1 MREQHRLSG
10 DKKSCLCVG
19 ASKNGEWSERWEELH
34 RSCKLGQH
42 YRSPISAVRRRHAH
56 NAAEASASAPLEAG
70 RVPTRVSRRRCTAMV
85 IKYDELIRRM
95 GLDAHPDPISAS
107 GELPAGRGSDDVGI
121 GGAAGSGPDDDDE
134 SGTKGMRADEAGAL
148 VLVRRSTLLH
158 LLRRGAEAEIDAR
171 RALALRPTMPAAH
184 FRLGLA
190 LDAQGDSRGAAA
202 ALREGL
208 RHDPRSLPLRA
219 SLDTVLRRI
228 KGAQE
233 TGSRRHQ
240 HRPVPNQ
247 TIDAVSRAIQQEES
261 NNDLQRKAA
270 AARFSASVYA
280 LEQQLQAKAE
290 ESKQRAA
297 RLAELNQLRST
308 ASHD

>member
-1 MREQHRLSG
+1 
-10 DKKSCLCVG
+10 
-19 ASKNGEWSERWEELH
+19 
-34 RSCKLGQH
+34 
-42 YRSPISAVRRRHAH
+42 
-56 NAAEASASAPLEAG
+56 
-70 RVPTRVSRRRCTAMV
+70 
-85 IKYDELIRRM
+85 
-95 GLDAHPDPISAS
+95 
-107 GELPAGRGSDDVGI
+107 
-121 GGAAGSGPDDDDE
+121 
-134 SGTKGMRADEAGAL
+134 
-148 VLVRRSTLLH
+148 
-158 LLRRGAEAEIDAR
+158 
-171 RALALRPTMPAAH
+171 MPAAH